1 MQNPPPNI
9 DPELEATKI
18 FWDSNPCGFS
28 GDYERKRDQRYLMEP
43 YLPDLIKNI
52 ALNSEK
58 LLEIGCGQGIDA
70 IEFIINGDENFNY
83 TGIDYS
89 GNSVKEAIQ
98 NYESYRLIN
107 GGRSHLFMVSNAE
120 NLVFEDNSFDVVY
133 SMGVIHHTKSIENAI
148 KEIKRVLKPGG
159 KCYIFVYRTFSL
171 KVFIAHALRFLQRL
185 VDLCLF
191 SNAIFYKMLRKM
203 GPTNSR
209 VGTMFLE
216 CFGVPYLHSYTK
228 NKLTKLFQEFSILDC
243 TKVGLN
249 FGKYS
254 YPNAGL
260 NTQFGYLW
268 FLIAEKNKVAK
279 I

>member
-1 MQNPPPNI
+1 MGDLYI
-9 DPELEATKI
+9 DPELETTKI

-28 GDYERKRDQRYLMEP
+28 GDFRRKRSQRYQMEP
-43 YLPDLIKNI
+43 YLPDLIKKISQNTG
-52 ALNSEK
+52 K

-70 IEFIINGDENFNY
+70 IEFIANSNKDFIY

-89 GNSVKEAIQ
+89 GNSVKEARQ
-98 NYESYRLIN
+98 NYESYRHSN
-107 GGRSHLFMVSNAE
+107 PGRNHFFMEGNAE
-120 NLVFEDNSFDVVY
+120 NLNFQSDSFDVVY

-216 CFGVPYLHSYTK
+216 CFGVPYLNSYTK
-228 NKLTKLFQEFSILDC
+228 NKLIKLFREFTILDC

-254 YPNAGL
+254 NPNISL
-260 NTQFGYLW
+260 NTPFGYLW
-268 FLIAEKNKVAK
+268 LIVAEKNEAE